1 MFDPK
6 FITLMRART
15 AQHAQLQGQPTMLG
29 GLRSRKHP
37 LSSMTYR
44 PDSLVTGRY
53 PSDYEGGSLK
63 SFGKLL
69 SKGARYLVK
78 EATPVVQDVARQV
91 KPIVVGAAKKFAT
104 DQWGKA
110 IATYGPQ
117 VAEGVAM
124 MAAGRPHRAR
134 YSRQI
139 GGEYGGARR
148 SKSLDHFGMDIETH
162 GEHEPKPKRKRRAT
176 DLQMRRSKVVKE
188 VMQQYGFTLPQA
200 SSYIKLNG
208 IPY

>member
-6 FITLMRART
+6 FIQVMRERT
-15 AQHAQLQGQPTMLG
+15 AKHAELQGQPTMLG
-29 GLRSRKHP
+29 GLRGRSRP
-37 LSSMTYR
+37 LPSMTYR

-110 IATYGPQ
+110 LATYGPQ

-124 MAAGRPHRAR
+124 MAAGRHHRAR
-134 YSRQI
+134 STRQI
-139 GGEYGGARR
+139 GGECGGALR
-148 SKSLDHFGMDIETH
+148 SKSVDHFGMNIETH
-162 GEHEPKPKRKRRAT
+162 GEHEPKPKKKRQPTA
-176 DLQMRRSKVVKE
+176 LQMRRASVVKS
-188 VMQQYGFTLPQA
+188 VMNEYGYSMPQA
-200 SSYIKLNG
+200 SSFIKQNG
-208 IPY
+208 IQY

>member
-1 MFDPK
+1 MFDPQ

-15 AQHAQLQGQPTMLG
+15 AKHAELQGQPTMLG
-29 GLRSRKHP
+29 GLRGRSRP
-37 LSSMTYR
+37 LPSMTYR

-139 GGEYGGARR
+139 EYGGAHR
-148 SKSLDHFGMDIETH
+148 SKSLDHFGMDI

-188 VMQQYGFTLPQA
+188 VMQQYGYTLPQA